1 MLERLTRRLL
11 ATALILMAV
20 APVAFAQQQGANG
33 ANVKTQ
39 RFQDWE
45 VRCPTDPTQGNC
57 TMTQLIDN
65 PGGNE
70 PVMRVVIAYPPQI
83 DGPAMVFL
91 LPLGVRLAPGLQLTI
106 DNSKP
111 LKFPYQVCVPDGC
124 RADIPVKP
132 ELLNQLR
139 SGSKATVSLI
149 GPDGQRM
156 DLDISLMGFTDASQ
170 RIAR

>member
-1 MLERLTRRLL
+1 MLQRLTHRLL
-11 ATALILMAV
+11 AATLILMAV
-20 APVAFAQQQGANG
+20 APAAFAQQQGANG

-45 VRCPTDPTQGNC
+45 VRCPSDPTQGDC
-57 TMTQLIDN
+57 TMTQLVDN
-65 PGGNE
+65 PGSDK

-106 DNSKP
+106 DNGKP
-111 LKFPYQVCVPDGC
+111 IKFPYQVCIPDGC

-132 ELLNQLR
+132 ELLAQLR

-149 GPDGQRM
+149 GPDGKRM
-156 DLDISLMGFTDASQ
+156 DLDLSLMGFTDANQ
-170 RIAR
+170 QIAR